1 MNTVKLQDLATS
13 SATTN
18 YKFSM
23 QCLLAIVCYIDEGR
37 DLMPVLCWV
46 SGL

>member
-1 MNTVKLQDLATS
+1 MNTVKLQDFATL
-13 SATTN
+13 SAATN
-18 YKFSM
+18 YKFNM
-23 QCLLAIVCYIDEGR
+23 QCLLVIVSYIDEGC

>member
-13 SATTN
+13 SATIN
-18 YKFSM
+18 FKFSM
-23 QCLLAIVCYIDEGR
+23 QCLLATVSYIDEGR
-37 DLMPVLCWV
+37 DLTPVLYWV